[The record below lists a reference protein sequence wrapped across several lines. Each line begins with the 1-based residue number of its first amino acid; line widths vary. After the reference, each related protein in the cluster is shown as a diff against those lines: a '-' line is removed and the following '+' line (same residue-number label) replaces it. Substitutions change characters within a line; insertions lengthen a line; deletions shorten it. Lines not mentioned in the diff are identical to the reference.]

1 MTAATLSCYAELL
14 SACRTQDERVYV
26 YGQMAE
32 EYGDDILHGLDDD
45 DSSADPDGP
54 QIAVRHSDRVNAA
67 QNERTAQSQEI
78 GPLPEIRDPR
88 RRESCRRDLKKFA
101 LTYMRAA
108 CYRGLSPYQIEMCD
122 AFQSVILNGGKRCRA
137 VRRGGLKSTLARI
150 ATAWAVLY
158 GHRKFPVLVGATD
171 DKSNEHRDNLFKTL
185 ESSRELRDDFPELIP
200 LLFKRKNPKKTLRLG
215 GEVLTVSHKDDR
227 GTIVFPSIDG
237 MDCSEARVAP
247 YSLMSTDVS
256 GLSFVDDTGKVI
268 RPDLLVF
275 DDVQT
280 PQSANSPLQT
290 SDRENKIDTTFM
302 GLAGLGETIAAIMV
316 CTVRKVDDLTMRYCD
331 REAHPDWDGSKY
343 PVLLHEPKAKERWKS
358 YEDLL
363 RDGDKPEDGFA
374 MATAF
379 YRDHQAEMDDGGS
392 VSWEDDKPEEFISA
406 LQWCMTIR
414 SLQPDFFRCELQQE
428 GAPPASGL
436 SQLAAK
442 EIVKRLSGIPRGI
455 VPSRSQYLTAFVD
468 SGDHVLWWMVVAWQK
483 DFTGWIVDYGT
494 WPDQGRKEFYKSE
507 LARTLEE
514 KLPGRSWEEAFVH
527 AHNCLDEFLLRDW
540 PAQDG
545 QPRQVD
551 LILKDWSDGGQ
562 KRLVESQVSLSPNKN
577 RIRPSKGF
585 APKPGKKP
593 VHYYGDANKDRNT
606 GSHWVER
613 RSQSPVFVDYDA
625 NQFKS
630 IAARRLET
638 VPGAPSAMLL
648 PGSEEHD
655 HYLLSEHFTSERSVH
670 TSDDGSSGVRWE
682 LRPGRDND
690 WFDTLVGNCVAAS
703 MLGVCVPGT
712 EVKQKERRTFVMPVR
727 R

>member
-1 MTAATLSCYAELL
+1 LLELL
-14 SACRTQDERVYV
+14 ESATTPADLLQVEYWI
-26 YGQMAE
+26 AE
-32 EYGDDILHGLDDD
+32 EDQFDAEG
-45 DSSADPDGP
+45 PDGD
-54 QIAVRHSDRVNAA
+54 QEADAARSHSDRVNAA
-67 QNERTAQSQEI
+67 QNERTALSQEI

-101 LTYMRAA
+101 LTYMKAA

-137 VRRGGLKSTLARI
+137 VRRGGLKSTLARV

-200 LLFKRKNPKKTLRLG
+200 LLFKRKNPKKTLRLN

-227 GTIVFPSIDG
+227 GTIIFPSIAG
-237 MDCSEARVAP
+237 TDCSEARVAP

-268 RPDLLVF
+268 RPDLLIF

-280 PQSANSPLQT
+280 PQSAKSPLQT
-290 SDRENKIDTTFM
+290 DSRENKIDTTFM

-316 CTVRKVDDLTMRYCD
+316 CTVREVDDLTMRYCD
-331 REAHPDWDGSKY
+331 RERHADWDGSKY
-343 PVLLHEPKAKERWKS
+343 PVLIHEPTNKARWKE

-379 YRDHQAEMDDGGS
+379 YRDNRADLDEGGA

-436 SQLAAK
+436 TQLNGVA
-442 EIVKRLSGIPRGI
+442 ITRRLSGIPRGI
-455 VPSRSQYLTAFVD
+455 VPAKSQYLTAFVD
-468 SGDHVLWWMVVAWQK
+468 SSDHVLWWMVCAWQK

-494 WPDQGRKEFYKSE
+494 WPDQGRREFYKSE
-507 LARTLEE
+507 LPHTIES
-514 KLPGRSWEEAFVH
+514 KLPGRSWDEAFIH
-527 AHNCLDEFLLRDW
+527 AHNSLEAMLLSEWRD
-540 PAQDG
+540 QNG
-545 QPRQVD
+545 QSREVD
-551 LILKDWSDGGQ
+551 LLLKDVRDGGQ
-562 KRLVESQVSLSPNKN
+562 KKQIDAQVSYSPQKT
-577 RIRPSKGF
+577 RIRTSLGF
-585 APKPGKKP
+585 GPAPGKKP
-593 VHYYGDANKDRNT
+593 VHFYGDKNLDRHT
-606 GSHWVER
+606 HSHWVER
-613 RSQSPVFVDYDA
+613 RSQNPMFVNFDS
-625 NQFKS
+625 NHWKTN
-630 IAARRLET
+630 AARMLTT
-638 VPGAPSAMLL
+638 VMGAASSVCL
-648 PGSEEHD
+648 PGTED
-655 HYLLSEHFTSERSVH
+655 HVHAMVAEHFTSERAKTKSVDTNSH
-670 TSDDGSSGVRWE
+670 TAWDQM
-682 LRPGRDND
+682 PGRDND
-690 WFDTLVGNCVAAS
+690 WWDTYVGNCVAAS

>member
-1 MTAATLSCYAELL
+1 LPNVKGLHLLELL
-14 SACRTQDERVYV
+14 ESATTPADLLQVEYWI
-26 YGQMAE
+26 AE
-32 EYGDDILHGLDDD
+32 EDQFDAEG
-45 DSSADPDGP
+45 PDGD
-54 QIAVRHSDRVNAA
+54 QEADAARSHSDRVNAA
-67 QNERTAQSQEI
+67 QNERTALSQEI

-101 LTYMRAA
+101 LTYMKAA

-137 VRRGGLKSTLARI
+137 VRRGGLKSTLARV

-200 LLFKRKNPKKTLRLG
+200 LLFKRKNPKKTLRLN

-227 GTIVFPSIDG
+227 GSIIFPSIAG
-237 MDCSEARVAP
+237 TDCSEARVAP

-268 RPDLLVF
+268 RPDLLIF

-280 PQSANSPLQT
+280 PQSAKSPLQT
-290 SDRENKIDTTFM
+290 DSRENKIDTTFM

-316 CTVRKVDDLTMRYCD
+316 CTVREVDDLTMRYCD
-331 REAHPDWDGSKY
+331 RERHADWDGSKY
-343 PVLLHEPKAKERWKS
+343 PVLIHEPTNKARWKE

-379 YRDHQAEMDDGGS
+379 YRDNRADLDEGGA
-392 VSWEDDKPEEFISA
+392 VSWEEDKPEEFISA

-436 SQLAAK
+436 TQLNGVA
-442 EIVKRLSGIPRGI
+442 ITRRLSGIPRGI
-455 VPSRSQYLTAFVD
+455 VPAKSQYLTAFVD
-468 SGDHVLWWMVVAWQK
+468 SSDHVLWWMVVAWQK

-494 WPDQGRKEFYKSE
+494 WPDQGRREFYKSE
-507 LARTLEE
+507 LPHTIES

-527 AHNCLDEFLLRDW
+527 AHNHLDAMLLQDWRDEI
-540 PAQDG
+540 G
-545 QPRQVD
+545 VPRQMD

-562 KRLVESQVSLSPNKN
+562 KRLIESQVSLSANKN

-585 APKPGKKP
+585 GPKPGKKP
-593 VHYYGDANKDRNT
+593 VHYYGDPNKDRNT

-613 RSQSPVFVDYDA
+613 RSQSPVCVDFDA

-630 IAARRLET
+630 IGARRLET
-638 VPGAPSAMLL
+638 IPGAPSAVLL
-648 PGSEEHD
+648 PGSHEHE
-655 HYLLSEHFTSERSVH
+655 HQMLAEHFTAEQSKTIVY
-670 TSDDGSSGVRWE
+670 DGSAGVTWE
-682 LRPGRDND
+682 ALPGRDND
-690 WFDTLVGNCVAAS
+690 WLDAYVGNCVAAS

>member
-1 MTAATLSCYAELL
+1 M
-14 SACRTQDERVYV
+14 
-26 YGQMAE
+26 
-32 EYGDDILHGLDDD
+32 
-45 DSSADPDGP
+45 
-54 QIAVRHSDRVNAA
+54 
-67 QNERTAQSQEI
+67 
-78 GPLPEIRDPR
+78 
-88 RRESCRRDLKKFA
+88 K
-101 LTYMRAA
+101 AA
-108 CYRGLSPYQIEMCD
+108 CYRGLSPYQLEMCD

-185 ESSRELRDDFPELIP
+185 ESSRDLRDDFPELIP
-200 LLFKRKNPKKTLRLG
+200 LLFKRKNPKKTLRLN

-227 GTIVFPSIDG
+227 GSIIFPSIDG
-237 MDCSEARVAP
+237 ADCSEARVAP

-268 RPDLLVF
+268 RPDLLIF

-280 PQSANSPLQT
+280 PQSAKSPLQT
-290 SDRENKIDTTFM
+290 DSRENKIDTTFM

-316 CTVRKVDDLTMRYCD
+316 CTVREVDDLTMRYCD
-331 REAHPDWDGSKY
+331 RERHADWDGSKY
-343 PVLLHEPKAKERWKS
+343 PVLIHEPSNKPKWKE

-374 MATAF
+374 MATAY
-379 YRDHQAEMDDGGS
+379 YRDHRIELDEGGA

-428 GAPPASGL
+428 GAQPASGL
-436 SQLAAK
+436 TQLNGIA
-442 EIVKRLSGIPRGI
+442 ITRRLSGIPRGV
-455 VPSRSQYLTAFVD
+455 VPAKSQYLTAFVD
-468 SGDHVLWWMVVAWQK
+468 SSDHVLWWMVVAWQK

-494 WPDQGRKEFYKSE
+494 WPDQGRREFYKSE
-507 LARTLEE
+507 LPHTLES
-514 KLPGRSWEEAFVH
+514 KLPGRSWEEAFIH
-527 AHNCLDEFLLRDW
+527 AHVNLDEFLLRDW

-545 QPRQVD
+545 SHRQVD

-562 KRLVESQVSLSPNKN
+562 KRLIESQVSLSPNKN

-593 VHYYGDANKDRNT
+593 VHYYGDPNKDRNT

-630 IAARRLET
+630 IGARRLET
-638 VPGAPSAMLL
+638 ISGAPSAVLL
-648 PGSEEHD
+648 PGSHEHE
-655 HYLLSEHFTSERSVH
+655 HQMIAEHFTAEQAKSIAY
-670 TSDDGSSGVRWE
+670 DGSAGVAWE
-682 LRPGRDND
+682 ALPGRDND
-690 WFDTLVGNCVAAS
+690 WLDCYVGNCVAAS
-703 MLGVCVPGT
+703 MLGVCIPGT
-712 EVKQKERRTFVMPVR
+712 ISFSSQRERRVISVPSNRMSGGPR
-727 R
+727 

>member
-1 MTAATLSCYAELL
+1 MLELL
-14 SACRTQDERVYV
+14 ESATTPADLLQVEYWI
-26 YGQMAE
+26 AE
-32 EYGDDILHGLDDD
+32 EDQFDAEG
-45 DSSADPDGP
+45 PDGD
-54 QIAVRHSDRVNAA
+54 QEADAARSHSDRVNAA
-67 QNERTAQSQEI
+67 QNERTALSQEI

-101 LTYMRAA
+101 LTYMKAA

-137 VRRGGLKSTLARI
+137 VRRGGLKSTLARV

-200 LLFKRKNPKKTLRLG
+200 LLFKRKNPKKTLRLN

-227 GTIVFPSIDG
+227 GTIIFPSIAG
-237 MDCSEARVAP
+237 TDCSEARVAP

-268 RPDLLVF
+268 RPDLLIF

-280 PQSANSPLQT
+280 PQSAKSPLQT
-290 SDRENKIDTTFM
+290 DSRENKIDTTFM

-316 CTVRKVDDLTMRYCD
+316 CTVREVDDLTMRYCD
-331 REAHPDWDGSKY
+331 RERHADWDGSKY
-343 PVLLHEPKAKERWKS
+343 PVLIHEPTNKARWKE

-379 YRDHQAEMDDGGS
+379 YRDNRADLDEGGA

-436 SQLAAK
+436 TQLNGVA
-442 EIVKRLSGIPRGI
+442 ITRRLSGIPRGI
-455 VPSRSQYLTAFVD
+455 VPAKSQYLTAFVD
-468 SGDHVLWWMVVAWQK
+468 SSDHVLWWMVCAWQK

-494 WPDQGRKEFYKSE
+494 WPDQGRREFYKSE
-507 LARTLEE
+507 LPHTIES
-514 KLPGRSWEEAFVH
+514 KLPGRSWDEAFIH
-527 AHNCLDEFLLRDW
+527 AHNSLEAMLLSEWRD
-540 PAQDG
+540 QNG
-545 QPRQVD
+545 QSREVD
-551 LILKDWSDGGQ
+551 LLLKDVRDGGQ
-562 KRLVESQVSLSPNKN
+562 KKQIDAQVSYSPQKT
-577 RIRPSKGF
+577 RIRTSLGF
-585 APKPGKKP
+585 GPAPGKKP
-593 VHYYGDANKDRNT
+593 VHFYGDKNLDRHT
-606 GSHWVER
+606 HSHWVER
-613 RSQSPVFVDYDA
+613 RSQNPMFVNFDS
-625 NQFKS
+625 NHWKTN
-630 IAARRLET
+630 AARMLTT
-638 VPGAPSAMLL
+638 VMGAASSVCL
-648 PGSEEHD
+648 PGTED
-655 HYLLSEHFTSERSVH
+655 HVHAMVAEHFTSERAKTKSVDTNSH
-670 TSDDGSSGVRWE
+670 TAWDQM
-682 LRPGRDND
+682 PGRDND
-690 WFDTLVGNCVAAS
+690 WWDTYVGNCVAAS